1 MLDFVF
7 GLERV
12 ISKWPANSHQTVTQ
26 IAELAEVSIATAV
39 DALAISLSKELDVQ
53 DVISAAEAKEALASL
68 QDRLQ
73 VQIAA
78 RQRRI
83 NQQRD
88 TAIAAYDLT
97 MEKVRALLAVKN
109 GRNAYKTLSYFV
121 GRFEAD
127 LPLDLQLSLCGDCL
141 RLGSR
146 TDANMQELAEWLK
159 KGVALALTNPSKEA
173 TLDALDFIDAA
184 SDYLLQTKAPQA
196 TRLLAHAMATVST
209 AATQF
214 ELDSEWQAIAAGIQ
228 LPAAKTT

>member
-1 MLDFVF
+1 MLEFVF

-12 ISKWPANSHQTVTQ
+12 IAKWQANSHLTVTQ
-26 IAELAEVSIATAV
+26 VAEQSGVSIATAV

-53 DVISAAEAKEALASL
+53 DVISLAEAKEALSSL
-68 QDRLQ
+68 QERLQ

-78 RQRRI
+78 RHRRI

-88 TAIAAYDLT
+88 SAIAAYDLT

-109 GRNAYKTLSYFV
+109 GRSAYKTLSYFV
-121 GRFEAD
+121 GRFETD
-127 LPLDLQLSLCGDCL
+127 LPTDLQLSLCGDCL
-141 RLGSR
+141 RLGSK

-159 KGVALALTNPSKEA
+159 KGVALALKNPSKEA

-196 TRLLAHAMATVST
+196 NRLLAHAMETVSG
-209 AATQF
+209 AANQF
-214 ELDSEWQAIAAGIQ
+214 ELASEWQALASGLQAQ
-228 LPAAKTT
+228 AKV